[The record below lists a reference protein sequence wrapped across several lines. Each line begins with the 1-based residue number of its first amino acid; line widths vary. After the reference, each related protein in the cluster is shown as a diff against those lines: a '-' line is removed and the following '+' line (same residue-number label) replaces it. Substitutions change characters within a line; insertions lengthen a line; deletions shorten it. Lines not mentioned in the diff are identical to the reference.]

1 MILSCQN
8 ISKSFGE
15 KDVLKKVT
23 FHIND
28 HEKVALIGNNGAG
41 KTTLFHIITKELDAD
56 AGEVALKK
64 DASIGYLS
72 QHHDYTSTNTVYDE
86 LLVVK
91 KDVIQMEEQLRQM
104 EEDMKHLT
112 EENLDAHMKAY
123 HNKMHSFDLAG
134 GYTYKSDIQ
143 GILRGLQ
150 FKEEDFNKPVSTL
163 SGGERTRLLL
173 GRILLEK
180 PDLILLDEPTNYLDI
195 ESVRWLENYLL
206 NVKSAVLVVSHDR
219 YFINKIVS
227 KVVEIECGNSLCY
240 EGNYEDFIAKKEVW
254 LQSRLAAY
262 ENQQREI
269 KHQEEVI
276 SKLRSFNREK
286 SVKRA
291 DSRQKLLDRI
301 ERIDKPV
308 EERADMQ
315 FTLSPAVI
323 SGNDVLSVRE
333 LAKSYGERNLFNN
346 VSFEIKRGEHI
357 ALIGQ
362 NGTGKT
368 NILKIINGLIE
379 ADNGTVTLGTNVT
392 IGYFDQQSRVL
403 DESKTVFDEISDTY
417 PKLTGTE
424 IRNVLAAFLFT
435 GDEVFHPIRSLSGG
449 ERGRVVLAK
458 LMLSGANFLILDEP
472 TNHLDMVS
480 KEVLEEALNA
490 YTGTVLYVSHDR
502 YFINRTASRILHLDG
517 CKVTSYQGDYDYF
530 LEKSQQDTER
540 PADYMNKNSAKV
552 DGNAIFGATAI
563 KSDGSA
569 SGTPASD
576 KVASAFASSGSNDSS
591 QTEAKLDWAKQKELQ
606 AAKRKRENQ
615 LAKTEKEIEEL
626 ELKIAALQ
634 EEMSKPEIASNSVKL
649 QELCKECDT
658 AQGRLDEL
666 YEVWENLSEE

>member
-8 ISKSFGE
+8 ISKSFGD

-56 AGEVALKK
+56 DGEVAIKK

-91 KDVIQMEEQLRQM
+91 ADVIRMEETLRRM
-104 EEDMKHLT
+104 EEEMKHLT
-112 EENLDAHMKAY
+112 EETLDAHMKAY
-123 HNKMHSFDLAG
+123 HDKMHAFDLAG

-227 KVVEIECGNSLCY
+227 KVVEIEAGNSLCY
-240 EGNYEDFIAKKEVW
+240 EGNYEDFIVKKEVW

-276 SKLRSFNREK
+276 TKLRSFNREK

-315 FTLSPAVI
+315 FTLSPTI
-323 SGNDVLSVRE
+323 TSGNDVLAVE
-333 LAKSYGERNLFNN
+333 NLAKSYGDRTLFSN

-368 NILKIINGLIE
+368 NILKIINGLID
-379 ADNGTVTLGTNVT
+379 ADNGDVKLGTNVT

-403 DESKTVFDEISDTY
+403 DENKTVFDEISDTY
-417 PKLTGTE
+417 PKLTQTE

-435 GDEVFHPIRSLSGG
+435 GDEVFQPIRSLSGG

-502 YFINRTASRILHLDG
+502 YFINRTASRILHLDD

-530 LEKSQQDTER
+530 LEKSSQDAER
-540 PADYMNKNSAKV
+540 SADYMTKGSSST
-552 DGNAIFGATAI
+552 GNNGTANVSVTTLNI
-563 KSDGSA
+563 SA
-569 SGTPASD
+569 SATSN
-576 KVASAFASSGSNDSS
+576 SNDGT

-626 ELKIAALQ
+626 ESKIAQLQ

-658 AQGRLDEL
+658 AQSKLDEL
-666 YEVWENLSEE
+666 YELWEKLSE

>member
-8 ISKSFGE
+8 ISKSFGD

-41 KTTLFHIITKELDAD
+41 KTTLFHIITKEIDAD
-56 AGEVALKK
+56 EGEVALKK

-91 KDVIQMEEQLRQM
+91 ADVIRMEETLRRM
-104 EEDMKHLT
+104 EEEMKHLT
-112 EENLDAHMKAY
+112 EETLDAHMKAY
-123 HNKMHSFDLAG
+123 HDKMHAFDLAG

-150 FKEEDFNKPVSTL
+150 FKEEDFGKPVSTL

-227 KVVEIECGNSLCY
+227 KVVEIEAGNSLCY

-276 SKLRSFNREK
+276 TKLRSFNREK

-315 FTLSPAVI
+315 FTLSPTI
-323 SGNDVLSVRE
+323 TSGNDVLAVE
-333 LAKSYGERNLFNN
+333 NLAKSYGDRTLFSN

-368 NILKIINGLIE
+368 NILKIINGLID
-379 ADNGTVTLGTNVT
+379 ADNGDVKLGTNVT

-403 DESKTVFDEISDTY
+403 DENKTVFDEISDTY
-417 PKLTGTE
+417 PKLTQTE

-435 GDEVFHPIRSLSGG
+435 GDEVFQPIRSLSGG

-530 LEKSQQDTER
+530 LEKSSQDTESS
-540 PADYMNKNSAKV
+540 ADYMTKGSSATGNNGTANVSVTTLNS
-552 DGNAIFGATAI
+552 
-563 KSDGSA
+563 
-569 SGTPASD
+569 
-576 KVASAFASSGSNDSS
+576 SSSIVSNSNDGT

-626 ELKIAALQ
+626 ESKIADLQ

-649 QELCKECDT
+649 QELCKECDV
-658 AQGRLDEL
+658 AQNKLDEL
-666 YEVWENLSEE
+666 YELWEELSE

>member
-8 ISKSFGE
+8 ISKSFGD

-28 HEKVALIGNNGAG
+28 HEKAALIGNNGAG

-56 AGEVALKK
+56 EGEIALKK

-91 KDVIQMEEQLRQM
+91 ADVIRMEEQLRQM
-104 EEDMKHLT
+104 EDDMKNLT
-112 EENLDAHMKAY
+112 EANLDAHMKTY
-123 HNKMHSFDLAG
+123 HDKMHAFDLAG

-173 GRILLEK
+173 GRILLDK

-227 KVVEIECGNSLCY
+227 KVVEIESGNSLCY

-254 LQSRLAAY
+254 LQSRMAAY

-301 ERIDKPV
+301 ERIEKPT
-308 EERADMQ
+308 EEKADMN

-323 SGNDVLSVRE
+323 SGNDVLFVE
-333 LAKSYGERNLFNN
+333 GLAKSYGDRTLFSN
-346 VSFEIKRGEHI
+346 VFFEIKRGEHI

-368 NILKIINGLIE
+368 NILKIINGLID
-379 ADNGTVTLGTNVT
+379 ADNGTVSLGTNVT

-403 DESKTVFDEISDTY
+403 DECKTVFDEISDTY
-417 PKLTGTE
+417 PKLTQTE

-435 GDEVFHPIRSLSGG
+435 GDEVFQPIRSLSGG

-530 LEKSQQDTER
+530 LEKSSQDMER
-540 PADYMNKNSAKV
+540 SADYMSKSVSA
-552 DGNAIFGATAI
+552 T
-563 KSDGSA
+563 
-569 SGTPASD
+569 
-576 KVASAFASSGSNDSS
+576 GSNDSVICSGLNSVDSTSSNSSDGS

-626 ELKIAALQ
+626 ETKITDLQ
-634 EEMSKPEIASNSVKL
+634 AEMSKPEIASNSVKL
-649 QELCKECDT
+649 QELCKECDA
-658 AQGRLDEL
+658 AQSRLDEL
-666 YEVWENLSEE
+666 YELWEELSE

>member
-8 ISKSFGE
+8 ISKSFGD

-56 AGEVALKK
+56 DGEVAIKK

-91 KDVIQMEEQLRQM
+91 ADVIRMEETLRRM
-104 EEDMKHLT
+104 EEEMKHLT
-112 EENLDAHMKAY
+112 EETLDAHMKAY
-123 HNKMHSFDLAG
+123 HDKMHAFDLAG

-227 KVVEIECGNSLCY
+227 KVVEIEAGNSLCY

-276 SKLRSFNREK
+276 TKLRSFNREK

-315 FTLSPAVI
+315 FTLSPTI
-323 SGNDVLSVRE
+323 TSGNDVLAVE
-333 LAKSYGERNLFNN
+333 NLAKSYGDRTLFSN

-368 NILKIINGLIE
+368 NILKIINGLID
-379 ADNGTVTLGTNVT
+379 ADNGDVKLGTNVT

-403 DESKTVFDEISDTY
+403 DENKTVFDEISDTY
-417 PKLTGTE
+417 PKLTQTE

-435 GDEVFHPIRSLSGG
+435 GDEVFQPIRSLSGG

-530 LEKSQQDTER
+530 LEKSSQDTER
-540 PADYMNKNSAKV
+540 SADYMTKGSS
-552 DGNAIFGATAI
+552 ATANNGTANV
-563 KSDGSA
+563 SVTTLNSSA
-569 SGTPASD
+569 SATSN
-576 KVASAFASSGSNDSS
+576 SNDNI

-626 ELKIAALQ
+626 ESKIAQLQ

-649 QELCKECDT
+649 QELCKECD
-658 AQGRLDEL
+658 ASQNKLDEL
-666 YEVWENLSEE
+666 YELWEELSEE

>member
-8 ISKSFGE
+8 ITKSFGD
-15 KDVLKKVT
+15 KDVLKKIT

-28 HEKVALIGNNGAG
+28 HEKAALIGNSGAG

-56 AGEVALKK
+56 AGEISIKK

-91 KDVIQMEEQLRQM
+91 ADVIRMEEQLRQM
-104 EEDMKHLT
+104 EDEMKHLT

-123 HNKMHSFDLAG
+123 HDKMHAFDLAG
-134 GYTYKSDIQ
+134 GYTYKSDIH

-150 FKEEDFNKPVSTL
+150 FKEEDFVKPVSTL

-227 KVVEIECGNSLCY
+227 KVIEIELGNSLCY

-254 LQSRLAAY
+254 LQSRIAAY

-276 SKLRSFNREK
+276 TKLRSFNREK

-315 FTLSPAVI
+315 FTLSPAI
-323 SGNDVLSVRE
+323 TSGNDVLSVQG
-333 LAKSYGERNLFNN
+333 LAKSYGDRTLFSN

-379 ADNGTVTLGTNVT
+379 ADAGTVSLGTNVT

-403 DESKTVFDEISDTY
+403 DENKTIFDEISDTY
-417 PKLTGTE
+417 PKLTQTE

-435 GDEVFHPIRSLSGG
+435 GDEVFQPIRSLSGG

-517 CKVTSYQGDYDYF
+517 CKITSYQGDYDYF
-530 LEKSQQDTER
+530 LEKSSQDVER
-540 PADYMNKNSAKV
+540 SADYMSKGTSATGNNGATSDSTSNSAS
-552 DGNAIFGATAI
+552 AP
-563 KSDGSA
+563 SDSC
-569 SGTPASD
+569 SGT
-576 KVASAFASSGSNDSS
+576 
-591 QTEAKLDWAKQKELQ
+591 QTDAKLDWAKQKELQ
-606 AAKRKRENQ
+606 AAKRKKENQ

-626 ELKIAALQ
+626 ETQISKLQ
-634 EEMSKPEIASNSVKL
+634 EEMSKSEIASNSVKL

-658 AQGRLDEL
+658 AQSRLDEL
-666 YEVWENLSEE
+666 YELWEELSE

>member
-8 ISKSFGE
+8 ICKSFGD

-28 HEKVALIGNNGAG
+28 HEKAALIGNNGAG

-56 AGEVALKK
+56 EGEIALKK

-91 KDVIQMEEQLRQM
+91 ADVIRMEEQLRQM
-104 EEDMKHLT
+104 EDDMKNLT
-112 EENLDAHMKAY
+112 EANLDAHMKAY
-123 HNKMHSFDLAG
+123 HDKMHAFDLAG

-227 KVVEIECGNSLCY
+227 KVIEIDQGNSLCY

-301 ERIDKPV
+301 ERIEKPT
-308 EERADMQ
+308 EEKADMN

-323 SGNDVLSVRE
+323 SGNDVLSVQD
-333 LAKSYGERNLFNN
+333 LAKSYGERTLFRN

-368 NILKIINGLIE
+368 NILKIINGLID
-379 ADNGTVTLGTNVT
+379 ADNGNVKLGTNVT

-403 DESKTVFDEISDTY
+403 DECKTVFDEISDTY
-417 PKLTGTE
+417 PKLTQTE

-435 GDEVFHPIRSLSGG
+435 GDEVFQPIRSLSGG

-530 LEKSQQDTER
+530 LEKSSQDMER
-540 PADYMNKNSAKV
+540 SADYMSKSVSA
-552 DGNAIFGATAI
+552 T
-563 KSDGSA
+563 
-569 SGTPASD
+569 
-576 KVASAFASSGSNDSS
+576 GSNDSVICSGLNSVDSTSSNSSDGS

-626 ELKIAALQ
+626 ETKITDLQ
-634 EEMSKPEIASNSVKL
+634 AEMSKPEIASNSVKL
-649 QELCKECDT
+649 QELCKECDA
-658 AQGRLDEL
+658 AQSRLDEL
-666 YEVWENLSEE
+666 YELWEELSE

>member
-8 ISKSFGE
+8 ISKSFGD

-56 AGEVALKK
+56 DGEVAIKK

-91 KDVIQMEEQLRQM
+91 ADVIRMEETLRRM
-104 EEDMKHLT
+104 EEEMKHLT
-112 EENLDAHMKAY
+112 EETLDAHMKAY
-123 HNKMHSFDLAG
+123 HDKMHAFDLAG

-227 KVVEIECGNSLCY
+227 KVVEIEAGNSLCY

-276 SKLRSFNREK
+276 TKLRSFNREK

-315 FTLSPAVI
+315 FTLSPTI
-323 SGNDVLSVRE
+323 TSGNDVLAVE
-333 LAKSYGERNLFNN
+333 NLAKSYGDRTLFSS

-368 NILKIINGLIE
+368 NILKIINGLID
-379 ADNGTVTLGTNVT
+379 ADNGDVKLGTNVT

-403 DESKTVFDEISDTY
+403 DENKTVFDEISDTY
-417 PKLTGTE
+417 PKLTQTE

-435 GDEVFHPIRSLSGG
+435 GDEVFQPIRSLSGG

-480 KEVLEEALNA
+480 KEVLEDALNA

-517 CKVTSYQGDYDYF
+517 CKITSYQGDYDYF
-530 LEKSQQDTER
+530 LEKSSQDTER
-540 PADYMNKNSAKV
+540 SADYMTKGSSSTGNNGTANVSVTTLNS
-552 DGNAIFGATAI
+552 
-563 KSDGSA
+563 SA
-569 SGTPASD
+569 SATSN
-576 KVASAFASSGSNDSS
+576 SNDNI

-626 ELKIAALQ
+626 ESKIAQLQ

-658 AQGRLDEL
+658 AQSKLDEL
-666 YEVWENLSEE
+666 YELWEKLSE

>member
-8 ISKSFGE
+8 ISKSFGD

-91 KDVIQMEEQLRQM
+91 EDVIRMEEQLRQM

-227 KVVEIECGNSLCY
+227 KVVEIESGNSLCY

-308 EERADMQ
+308 EERADMN
-315 FTLSPAVI
+315 FTLSPTII
-323 SGNDVLSVRE
+323 SGNDVLSVQD
-333 LAKSYGERNLFNN
+333 LAKSYGERTLFHN

-379 ADNGTVTLGTNVT
+379 SDAGTVTLGTNVT

-403 DESKTVFDEISDTY
+403 DEDKTVFDEISDTY
-417 PKLTGTE
+417 PKLTQTE

-435 GDEVFHPIRSLSGG
+435 GDEVFQPIRSLSGG

-517 CKVTSYQGDYDYF
+517 CNVTSYQGDYDYF
-530 LEKSQQDTER
+530 LEKSQQNTER
-540 PADYMNKNSAKV
+540 PADYMSKGSTAAGVNTASGNSASA
-552 DGNAIFGATAI
+552 NFAFRSTTTT
-563 KSDGSA
+563 SA
-569 SGTPASD
+569 SSN
-576 KVASAFASSGSNDSS
+576 SSEGS

-626 ELKIAALQ
+626 EAKIAELQ

-649 QELCKECDT
+649 QELCKECDG
-658 AQGRLDEL
+658 AQSKLDEL
-666 YEVWENLSEE
+666 YELWEELSEE

>member
-8 ISKSFGE
+8 ISKSFGD

-23 FHIND
+23 FHINN
-28 HEKVALIGNNGAG
+28 HEKAALIGNNGAG
-41 KTTLFHIITKELDAD
+41 KTTLFHIITKELESD
-56 AGEVALKK
+56 AGEISIKK

-91 KDVIQMEEQLRQM
+91 QDVIRMEAQLRTMEE
-104 EEDMKHLT
+104 EMKHLT
-112 EENLDAHMKAY
+112 EDNLDAHMKSY
-123 HNKMHSFDLAG
+123 HDKMHAFDLAG

-227 KVVEIECGNSLCY
+227 KVIEIEQGNSLCY

-276 SKLRSFNREK
+276 TKLRSFNREK

-315 FTLSPAVI
+315 FTLSPTI
-323 SGNDVLSVRE
+323 TSGNDVLAVE
-333 LAKSYGERNLFNN
+333 NLAKSYGDRTLFSN

-368 NILKIINGLIE
+368 NILKIINGLID
-379 ADNGTVTLGTNVT
+379 ADNGDVKLGTNVT

-403 DESKTVFDEISDTY
+403 DENKTVFDEISDTY
-417 PKLTGTE
+417 PKLTQTE

-435 GDEVFHPIRSLSGG
+435 GDEVFQPIRSLSGG

-472 TNHLDMVS
+472 TNHLDMIS
-480 KEVLEEALNA
+480 KEVLEEALNS

-517 CKVTSYQGDYDYF
+517 CQVTSYQGDYDYF
-530 LEKSQQDTER
+530 LEKSTQDVNR
-540 PADYMNKNSAKV
+540 QADYMSKGNSAT
-552 DGNAIFGATAI
+552 GNNSFI
-563 KSDGSA
+563 GSA
-569 SGTPASD
+569 ANSGNS
-576 KVASAFASSGSNDSS
+576 ASASSSLNAGI

-606 AAKRKRENQ
+606 AAKRKKENQ

-626 ELKIAALQ
+626 EVKINELQ
-634 EEMSKPEIASNSVKL
+634 DEMSKPEIASNSVKL

-658 AQGRLDEL
+658 AQSRLDKL
-666 YEVWENLSEE
+666 YELWEELSE

>member
-8 ISKSFGE
+8 IAKSFAD
-15 KDVLKKVT
+15 KDVLKKIT

-28 HEKVALIGNNGAG
+28 NEKAALIGNNGAG
-41 KTTLFHIITKELDAD
+41 KTTLFHIITKELEAD
-56 AGEVALKK
+56 AGEISIKK

-86 LLVVK
+86 LLVIK
-91 KDVIQMEEQLRQM
+91 QDLIDAEATLRRMEE
-104 EEDMKHLT
+104 EMKDLT
-112 EENLDAHMKAY
+112 EENLESHMKVY
-123 HNKMHSFDLAG
+123 HNKMHAFDLAG
-134 GYTYKSDIQ
+134 GYTYKSDIL

-150 FKEEDFNKPVSTL
+150 FSEEDFQKPVSTL

-219 YFINKIVS
+219 YFINKVVS
-227 KVVEIECGNSLCY
+227 KVIEIDQGNSLCY

-301 ERIDKPV
+301 ERIDKPT
-308 EERADMQ
+308 EERSDMQ
-315 FTLSPAVI
+315 FTLSPAII
-323 SGNDVLSVRE
+323 SGNDVLSVKDI
-333 LAKSYGERNLFNN
+333 AKSYGERTLFRN
-346 VSFEIKRGEHI
+346 VSFEVKRGEHI

-368 NILKIINGLIE
+368 NILKIINHILE
-379 ADNGTVTLGTNVT
+379 PDAGTITLGTNVT

-435 GDEVFHPIRSLSGG
+435 GDEVFQPIRSLSGG

-472 TNHLDMVS
+472 TNHLDMIS
-480 KEVLEEALNA
+480 KEILEEALNS

-502 YFINRTASRILHLDG
+502 YFINRTASRILHLNDLN
-517 CKVTSYQGDYDYF
+517 VTSYIGDYDYF
-530 LEKSQQDTER
+530 VEKSQINTE
-540 PADYMNKNSAKV
+540 AGANFTEKVSKTISAVPSEK
-552 DGNAIFGATAI
+552 
-563 KSDGSA
+563 
-569 SGTPASD
+569 
-576 KVASAFASSGSNDSS
+576 
-591 QTEAKLDWAKQKELQ
+591 QTEAKLDWAQQKELQ

-626 ELKIAALQ
+626 EQKISELQ
-634 EEMSKPEIASNSVKL
+634 DEMSKPEIASNSVKL
-649 QELCKECDT
+649 QELCKECNT
-658 AQGRLDEL
+658 AQNRLDEM
-666 YEVWENLSEE
+666 YELWEELSMD

>member
-8 ISKSFGE
+8 ISKSFGD

-28 HEKVALIGNNGAG
+28 HEKAALIGNNGAG

-56 AGEVALKK
+56 AGEISIKK

-91 KDVIQMEEQLRQM
+91 ADVIRMEEQLRAM
-104 EEDMKHLT
+104 EEEMKHLT
-112 EENLDAHMKAY
+112 EDNLDAHMKAY
-123 HNKMHSFDLAG
+123 HDKMHAFDLAG

-227 KVVEIECGNSLCY
+227 KVIEIEQGNSLCY

-254 LQSRLAAY
+254 LQSRIAAY

-276 SKLRSFNREK
+276 TKLRSFNREK

-301 ERIDKPV
+301 ERIDKPI
-308 EERADMQ
+308 EEKADMQ
-315 FTLSPAVI
+315 FTLSPTVI
-323 SGNDVLSVRE
+323 SGNDVLSVQE
-333 LAKSYGERNLFNN
+333 LAKSYGERTLFSN

-379 ADNGTVTLGTNVT
+379 ADVGSVSLGTNVT

-417 PKLTGTE
+417 PKLTQTE

-435 GDEVFHPIRSLSGG
+435 GDEVFQSIRSLSGG

-472 TNHLDMVS
+472 TNHLDMIS
-480 KEVLEEALNA
+480 KEVLEEALNS

-530 LEKSQQDTER
+530 LEKSTQDVNR
-540 PADYMNKNSAKV
+540 QADYMSK
-552 DGNAIFGATAI
+552 GA
-563 KSDGSA
+563 SA
-569 SGTPASD
+569 SGNGSSLTGSVSNSD
-576 KVASAFASSGSNDSS
+576 NSASASSSS
-591 QTEAKLDWAKQKELQ
+591 SAGIQTEAKLDWAKQKELQ
-606 AAKRKRENQ
+606 AAKRKRKNQ

-626 ELKIAALQ
+626 ETKIAELQ

-649 QELCKECDT
+649 QDLCKECD
-658 AQGRLDEL
+658 ADQSRLDEL
-666 YEVWENLSEE
+666 YELWEELSEE

>member
-8 ISKSFGE
+8 ISKSFGD

-28 HEKVALIGNNGAG
+28 HEKAALIGNNGAG

-56 AGEVALKK
+56 EGEVALKK

-91 KDVIQMEEQLRQM
+91 ADVIRMEEQLRQM
-104 EEDMKHLT
+104 EDDMKNLT
-112 EENLDAHMKAY
+112 EANLDAHMKAY
-123 HNKMHSFDLAG
+123 HDKMHAFDLAG

-150 FKEEDFNKPVSTL
+150 FKEDDFNKPVSTL

-173 GRILLEK
+173 GRILLDK

-227 KVVEIECGNSLCY
+227 KVVEIESGNSLCY

-301 ERIDKPV
+301 ERIEKPT
-308 EERADMQ
+308 EEKADMN

-323 SGNDVLSVRE
+323 SGNDVLSVQS
-333 LAKSYGERNLFNN
+333 LAKSYGERTLFRN

-379 ADNGTVTLGTNVT
+379 ADAGNVSLGTNVT

-403 DESKTVFDEISDTY
+403 DECKTVFDEISDTY
-417 PKLTGTE
+417 PKLTQTE

-435 GDEVFHPIRSLSGG
+435 GDEVFQPVRSLSGG

-530 LEKSQQDTER
+530 LEKSSQDMER
-540 PADYMNKNSAKV
+540 SADYMSKSASATGNNDSVICSALNSV
-552 DGNAIFGATAI
+552 DSTSSNS
-563 KSDGSA
+563 SDG
-569 SGTPASD
+569 
-576 KVASAFASSGSNDSS
+576 S

-626 ELKIAALQ
+626 ETKIADLQ
-634 EEMSKPEIASNSVKL
+634 AEMSKPEIASNSVKL
-649 QELCKECDT
+649 QELCKECDA
-658 AQGRLDEL
+658 AQSRLDEL
-666 YEVWENLSEE
+666 YELWEELSE

>member
-56 AGEVALKK
+56 AGEISIKK
-64 DASIGYLS
+64 DATIGYLS

-91 KDVIQMEEQLRQM
+91 ADVIRMEEQLRQM

-112 EENLDAHMKAY
+112 EENLDAHMKTY
-123 HNKMHSFDLAG
+123 HDKMHAFDLAG

-227 KVVEIECGNSLCY
+227 KVVEIESGNSLCY

-301 ERIDKPV
+301 ERIDKPT
-308 EERADMQ
+308 EEKADMQ
-315 FTLSPAVI
+315 FTLSPAI
-323 SGNDVLSVRE
+323 TSGNDVLSVE
-333 LAKSYGERNLFNN
+333 GLAKSYGDRTLFHN

-368 NILKIINGLIE
+368 NILKIINGLIN
-379 ADNGTVTLGTNVT
+379 ADNGDVKLSTNVT

-403 DESKTVFDEISDTY
+403 DENKTVFDEISDTY
-417 PKLTGTE
+417 PKLTQTE

-435 GDEVFHPIRSLSGG
+435 GDEVFQPIRSLSGG

-480 KEVLEEALNA
+480 KEVLEEALNS

-530 LEKSQQDTER
+530 LEKSSQDTER
-540 PADYMNKNSAKV
+540 SADYMSRSISGAGNNS
-552 DGNAIFGATAI
+552 
-563 KSDGSA
+563 SA
-569 SGTPASD
+569 SGS
-576 KVASAFASSGSNDSS
+576 VLSSADSVSALSNANEGS

-626 ELKIAALQ
+626 ETKIAAIQ

-649 QELCKECDT
+649 QELCKECDA
-658 AQGRLDEL
+658 AQSRLDEL
-666 YEVWENLSEE
+666 YVLWEELSEE

>member
-8 ISKSFGE
+8 ISKSFGD

-41 KTTLFHIITKELDAD
+41 KTTLFHIITKELEAD

-64 DASIGYLS
+64 DATIGYLS

-91 KDVIQMEEQLRQM
+91 EDVIRMEEQLRQM

-123 HNKMHSFDLAG
+123 HDKMHTFDLAG

-227 KVVEIECGNSLCY
+227 KVVEIENGNSLCY

-308 EERADMQ
+308 EEKADMN
-315 FTLSPAVI
+315 FTLSPTII
-323 SGNDVLSVRE
+323 SGNDVLSVE
-333 LAKSYGERNLFNN
+333 DLAKSYGDRTLFRN

-379 ADNGTVTLGTNVT
+379 ADAGTVNLGTNVT

-417 PKLTGTE
+417 PKLTQTE

-435 GDEVFHPIRSLSGG
+435 GDEVFQPIRSLSGG

-530 LEKSQQDTER
+530 LEKSSQDMER
-540 PADYMNKNSAKV
+540 SADYMSKGSTTASVNTVSGNSASA
-552 DGNAIFGATAI
+552 NSAFGA
-563 KSDGSA
+563 SA
-569 SGTPASD
+569 S
-576 KVASAFASSGSNDSS
+576 VSSGSNDSL

-626 ELKIAALQ
+626 ETKIADLQ

-649 QELCKECDT
+649 QELCKECDAT
-658 AQGRLDEL
+658 QRKLDEL
-666 YEVWENLSEE
+666 YVLWEELSEE

>member
-8 ISKSFGE
+8 ITKSFGD

-28 HEKVALIGNNGAG
+28 HEKVALIGNNGVG

-56 AGEVALKK
+56 AGEISIKK

-91 KDVIQMEEQLRQM
+91 ADVIRMEEQLRQM
-104 EEDMKHLT
+104 EDEMKHLT

-123 HNKMHSFDLAG
+123 HDKMHAFDLAG

-150 FKEEDFNKPVSTL
+150 FKEEDFVKPVSTL

-227 KVVEIECGNSLCY
+227 KVIEIEQGNSLCY

-254 LQSRLAAY
+254 LQSRIAAY

-276 SKLRSFNREK
+276 TKLRSFNREK

-315 FTLSPAVI
+315 FTLSPAII
-323 SGNDVLSVRE
+323 SGNDVLSVQG
-333 LAKSYGERNLFNN
+333 LAKSYGDRTLFSN

-379 ADNGTVTLGTNVT
+379 ADAGTVSLGTNVT

-417 PKLTGTE
+417 PKLTQTE

-435 GDEVFHPIRSLSGG
+435 GDEVFQPIRSLSGG

-472 TNHLDMVS
+472 TNHLDMIS
-480 KEVLEEALNA
+480 KEVLEEALNS

-517 CKVTSYQGDYDYF
+517 CKITSYQGDYDYF
-530 LEKSQQDTER
+530 LEKSTQDINR
-540 PADYMNKNSAKV
+540 QADYMNKGALATGNKGTASDFASNSS
-552 DGNAIFGATAI
+552 T
-563 KSDGSA
+563 SA
-569 SGTPASD
+569 SVTSDSCSGT
-576 KVASAFASSGSNDSS
+576 

-606 AAKRKRENQ
+606 AAKRKKENQ

-626 ELKIAALQ
+626 ESKIAELQ

-649 QELCKECDT
+649 QELCKECDV
-658 AQGRLDEL
+658 AQNKLDEL
-666 YEVWENLSEE
+666 YVLWEELSE

>member
-8 ISKSFGE
+8 ISKSFGD

-56 AGEVALKK
+56 DGEVAIKK

-91 KDVIQMEEQLRQM
+91 ADVIRMEETLRRM
-104 EEDMKHLT
+104 EEEMKHLT
-112 EENLDAHMKAY
+112 EETLDAHMKAY
-123 HNKMHSFDLAG
+123 HDKMHAFDLAG

-227 KVVEIECGNSLCY
+227 KVVEIEAGNSLCY

-276 SKLRSFNREK
+276 TKLRSFNREK

-315 FTLSPAVI
+315 FTLSPTII
-323 SGNDVLSVRE
+323 SGNDVLAVE
-333 LAKSYGERNLFNN
+333 NLAKSYGDRTLFSN

-368 NILKIINGLIE
+368 NILKIINGLID
-379 ADNGTVTLGTNVT
+379 ADNGDVKLGTNVT

-403 DESKTVFDEISDTY
+403 DENKAVFDEISDTY
-417 PKLTGTE
+417 PKLTQTE

-435 GDEVFHPIRSLSGG
+435 GDEVFQPIRSLSGG

-530 LEKSQQDTER
+530 LEKSSQDTER
-540 PADYMNKNSAKV
+540 SADYMTKGSSSTGNNGTANVSLTTLNS
-552 DGNAIFGATAI
+552 
-563 KSDGSA
+563 SA
-569 SGTPASD
+569 SATSN
-576 KVASAFASSGSNDSS
+576 SNDNI

-626 ELKIAALQ
+626 ENKIADLQ

-649 QELCKECDT
+649 QELCKECDA
-658 AQGRLDEL
+658 AQNKLDEL
-666 YEVWENLSEE
+666 YELWEELSEE

>member
-8 ISKSFGE
+8 ISKSFGD

-28 HEKVALIGNNGAG
+28 HEKAALIGNNGAG
-41 KTTLFHIITKELDAD
+41 KTTLFHIITKELEAD
-56 AGEVALKK
+56 AGEVSIKK
-64 DASIGYLS
+64 DATIGYLS

-91 KDVIQMEEQLRQM
+91 AEVIRMEEQLRAM
-104 EEDMKHLT
+104 EEEMKNLT
-112 EENLDAHMKAY
+112 EETLDAHMKAY
-123 HNKMHSFDLAG
+123 HDKMHTFDLAG

-227 KVVEIECGNSLCY
+227 KVIEIESGNSLCY
-240 EGNYEDFIAKKEVW
+240 EGNYEDFIVKKEVW

-323 SGNDVLSVRE
+323 SGNDVLSVE
-333 LAKSYGERNLFNN
+333 NLAKSYGDRNLFSN

-368 NILKIINGLIE
+368 NILKIINGLIN
-379 ADNGTVTLGTNVT
+379 ADNGNVKLGTNVT

-403 DESKTVFDEISDTY
+403 DENKTVFDEISDTY
-417 PKLTGTE
+417 PKLTQTE

-435 GDEVFHPIRSLSGG
+435 GDEVFQPIRSLSGG

-490 YTGTVLYVSHDR
+490 YIGTVLYVSHDR
-502 YFINRTASRILHLDG
+502 YFINRTASRILHLDN

-530 LEKSQQDTER
+530 LEKSSQDMER
-540 PADYMNKNSAKV
+540 SADYMAKGGSVTGNNSAT
-552 DGNAIFGATAI
+552 NISSTTLNNSPSI
-563 KSDGSA
+563 GSN
-569 SGTPASD
+569 
-576 KVASAFASSGSNDSS
+576 SNDST
-591 QTEAKLDWAKQKELQ
+591 QTDAKLDWAKQKELQ

-626 ELKIAALQ
+626 ETKIADLQ

-649 QELCKECDT
+649 QELCKECDA
-658 AQGRLDEL
+658 AQSRLDEL
-666 YEVWENLSEE
+666 YELWEELSEE

>member
-8 ISKSFGE
+8 ISKSFGD

-23 FHIND
+23 FHINE

-56 AGEVALKK
+56 DGEIALKK

-91 KDVIQMEEQLRQM
+91 ADVIRMEEQLRQM

-123 HNKMHSFDLAG
+123 HDRMHAFDLAG

-227 KVVEIECGNSLCY
+227 KVVEIENGNSLCY
-240 EGNYEDFIAKKEVW
+240 EGNYEDFIVKKEVW

-308 EERADMQ
+308 EEKADMN
-315 FTLSPAVI
+315 FTLSPTII
-323 SGNDVLSVRE
+323 SGNDVLSVE
-333 LAKSYGERNLFNN
+333 DLAKSYGDRTLFRN

-379 ADNGTVTLGTNVT
+379 ADAGTVNLGTNVT

-417 PKLTGTE
+417 PKLTQTE

-435 GDEVFHPIRSLSGG
+435 GDEVFQPIRSLSGG

-530 LEKSQQDTER
+530 LEKSSQDMER
-540 PADYMNKNSAKV
+540 SADYMSKGSTTASVNTVSGNSASANSAF
-552 DGNAIFGATAI
+552 DA
-563 KSDGSA
+563 SA
-569 SGTPASD
+569 S
-576 KVASAFASSGSNDSS
+576 VSSGSNDSL

-626 ELKIAALQ
+626 ETKIANLQ

-649 QELCKECDT
+649 QELCKECDA
-658 AQGRLDEL
+658 AQSKLDEL
-666 YEVWENLSEE
+666 YVLWEELSEE

>member
-8 ISKSFGE
+8 ISKSFGD

-56 AGEVALKK
+56 DGEVAIKK

-91 KDVIQMEEQLRQM
+91 ADVIRMEETLRRM
-104 EEDMKHLT
+104 EEEMKHLT
-112 EENLDAHMKAY
+112 EETLDAHMKAY
-123 HNKMHSFDLAG
+123 HDKMHAFDLAG

-227 KVVEIECGNSLCY
+227 KVVEIEAGNSLCY

-276 SKLRSFNREK
+276 TKLRSFNREK

-315 FTLSPAVI
+315 FTLSPTI
-323 SGNDVLSVRE
+323 TSGNDVLAVE
-333 LAKSYGERNLFNN
+333 NLAKSYGDRTLFRN

-368 NILKIINGLIE
+368 NILKIINGLIV
-379 ADNGTVTLGTNVT
+379 ADNGDVKLGTNVT

-403 DESKTVFDEISDTY
+403 DENKTVFDEISDTY
-417 PKLTGTE
+417 PKLTQTE

-435 GDEVFHPIRSLSGG
+435 GDEVFQPIRSLSGG

-530 LEKSQQDTER
+530 LEKSSQDTER
-540 PADYMNKNSAKV
+540 SADYMTKGSSATGNNGTANVSFTTLNS
-552 DGNAIFGATAI
+552 
-563 KSDGSA
+563 SA
-569 SGTPASD
+569 SATSN
-576 KVASAFASSGSNDSS
+576 SNDNI

-626 ELKIAALQ
+626 ESKIADLQ

-649 QELCKECDT
+649 QELCKECDV
-658 AQGRLDEL
+658 AQNKLDEL
-666 YEVWENLSEE
+666 YELWEELSEE

>member
-8 ISKSFGE
+8 VAKSFGE

-28 HEKVALIGNNGAG
+28 HEKVALIGINGAG

-56 AGEVALKK
+56 FGEISIKK
-64 DASIGYLS
+64 DATIGYLS
-72 QHHDYTSTNTVYDE
+72 QHHDYTSTNTVYEE
-86 LLVVK
+86 LLVIK
-91 KDVIQMEEQLRQM
+91 QPLIDAEATLRRMEE
-104 EEDMKHLT
+104 EMKNLT
-112 EENLDAHMKAY
+112 EETLDAHMKAY
-123 HNKMHSFDLAG
+123 HDKMHAFDLAG

-150 FKEEDFNKPVSTL
+150 FQEEDFNKLVSTL

-219 YFINKIVS
+219 YFINKVVR
-227 KVVEIECGNSLCY
+227 KVVEIEQGNSLCY
-240 EGNYEDFIAKKEVW
+240 EGNYEDFIEKKQVW

-276 SKLRSFNREK
+276 TKLRSFNREK

-301 ERIDKPV
+301 ERIDKPM
-308 EERADMQ
+308 EERSDMQ
-315 FTLSPAVI
+315 FTLTPAIV
-323 SGNDVLSVRE
+323 SGNDVLSVKD
-333 LAKSYGERNLFNN
+333 LAKSYGQRTLFAN
-346 VSFEIKRGEHI
+346 VNFEIKRGEHI

-368 NILKIINGLIE
+368 NILKIINKLIE
-379 ADNGTVTLGTNVT
+379 ADCGSVSLGTNVT

-403 DESKTVFDEISDTY
+403 NEEKTIFDEISDTY
-417 PKLTGTE
+417 PKLTQTE

-435 GDEVFHPIRSLSGG
+435 GDEVFMPIRSLSGG

-472 TNHLDMVS
+472 TNHLDMIS
-480 KEVLEEALNA
+480 KEVLEEALNS

-502 YFINRTASRILHLDG
+502 YFINRTANRILYLNNG
-517 CKVTSYQGDYDYF
+517 CVTSYPGDYDYF
-530 LEKSQQDTER
+530 VEKSAEDITRQ
-540 PADYMNKNSAKV
+540 ADYMTKGFSGSQIKTSTPGMVGTDANSST
-552 DGNAIFGATAI
+552 NTF
-563 KSDGSA
+563 
-569 SGTPASD
+569 GTPAQSTLL
-576 KVASAFASSGSNDSS
+576 SS
-591 QTEAKLDWAKQKELQ
+591 QSDGKLDWAKQKELQ
-606 AAKRKRENQ
+606 AEKRKKENQ
-615 LAKTEKEIEEL
+615 LKKTEAEIETL
-626 ELKIAALQ
+626 ENKISELQ

-658 AQGRLDEL
+658 AQSRLDEL
-666 YEVWENLSEE
+666 YELWETLSE

>member
-56 AGEVALKK
+56 AGEISIKK
-64 DASIGYLS
+64 DATIGYLS

-91 KDVIQMEEQLRQM
+91 ADVIRMEEQLRQM

-112 EENLDAHMKAY
+112 EENLDAHMKTY
-123 HNKMHSFDLAG
+123 HDKMHAFDLAG

-227 KVVEIECGNSLCY
+227 KVVEIESGNSLCY

-301 ERIDKPV
+301 ERIDKPT
-308 EERADMQ
+308 EEKADMQ
-315 FTLSPAVI
+315 FTLSPAI
-323 SGNDVLSVRE
+323 TSGNDVLSVE
-333 LAKSYGERNLFNN
+333 GLAKSYGDRTLFHN

-368 NILKIINGLIE
+368 NILKIINGLIN
-379 ADNGTVTLGTNVT
+379 ADNGDVKLGTNVT

-403 DESKTVFDEISDTY
+403 DENKTVFDEISDTY
-417 PKLTGTE
+417 PKLTQTE

-435 GDEVFHPIRSLSGG
+435 GDEVFQPIRSLSGG

-480 KEVLEEALNA
+480 KEVLEEALNS

-530 LEKSQQDTER
+530 LEKSSQDTER
-540 PADYMNKNSAKV
+540 SADYMSRSISGAGNNS
-552 DGNAIFGATAI
+552 
-563 KSDGSA
+563 SA
-569 SGTPASD
+569 SGS
-576 KVASAFASSGSNDSS
+576 VLSSADSVSALSNANEGS
-591 QTEAKLDWAKQKELQ
+591 QTEAKLDWAKQRNYRPPKE
-606 AAKRKRENQ
+606 N
-615 LAKTEKEIEEL
+615 EKI
-626 ELKIAALQ
+626 
-634 EEMSKPEIASNSVKL
+634 N
-649 QELCKECDT
+649 
-658 AQGRLDEL
+658 
-666 YEVWENLSEE
+666 

>member
-8 ISKSFGE
+8 ISKSFGD

-56 AGEVALKK
+56 EGDVAIKK

-91 KDVIQMEEQLRQM
+91 ADVIRMEETLRQM

-112 EENLDAHMKAY
+112 EANLDAHMKAY
-123 HNKMHSFDLAG
+123 HDKMHAFDLAG

-180 PDLILLDEPTNYLDI
+180 PDIILLDEPTNYLDI

-227 KVVEIECGNSLCY
+227 KVVEIEAGNSLCY
-240 EGNYEDFIAKKEVW
+240 EGNYEDFIVKKEVW

-308 EERADMQ
+308 EEKADMN
-315 FTLSPAVI
+315 FTLSPTII
-323 SGNDVLSVRE
+323 SGNDVLSIE
-333 LAKSYGERNLFNN
+333 DLAKSYGDRTLFRN

-379 ADNGTVTLGTNVT
+379 ADAGTVNLGTNVT

-417 PKLTGTE
+417 PKLTQTE

-435 GDEVFHPIRSLSGG
+435 GDEVFQPIRSLSGG

-502 YFINRTASRILHLDG
+502 YFINRTSSRILHLDG

-530 LEKSQQDTER
+530 LEKSSQDTER
-540 PADYMNKNSAKV
+540 SADYMSKSAPAT
-552 DGNAIFGATAI
+552 GNTDSTQVSVSAFGATA
-563 KSDGSA
+563 STVNNGA
-569 SGTPASD
+569 
-576 KVASAFASSGSNDSS
+576 
-591 QTEAKLDWAKQKELQ
+591 QTDAKLDWAKQKELQ

-626 ELKIAALQ
+626 ETKIADLQ

-649 QELCKECDT
+649 QELCKECDA
-658 AQGRLDEL
+658 AQSKLDEL
-666 YEVWENLSEE
+666 YELWEELSEE

>member
-8 ISKSFGE
+8 ISKSFGD

-56 AGEVALKK
+56 GGEVAIKK

-91 KDVIQMEEQLRQM
+91 ADVIRMEDTLRRMEE
-104 EEDMKHLT
+104 EMKHLT
-112 EENLDAHMKAY
+112 EETLDAHMKAY
-123 HNKMHSFDLAG
+123 HDKMHAFDLAG

-150 FKEEDFNKPVSTL
+150 FKEEDFGKPVSTL

-227 KVVEIECGNSLCY
+227 KVVEIEAGNSLCY

-276 SKLRSFNREK
+276 TKLRSFNREK

-308 EERADMQ
+308 EERTDMQ
-315 FTLSPAVI
+315 FTLSPTI
-323 SGNDVLSVRE
+323 TSGNDVLAVE
-333 LAKSYGERNLFNN
+333 NLAKFYGDRTLFSN

-368 NILKIINGLIE
+368 NILKIINGLID
-379 ADNGTVTLGTNVT
+379 ADNGDVKLGTNVT

-403 DESKTVFDEISDTY
+403 DENKTVFDEISDTY
-417 PKLTGTE
+417 PKLTQTE

-435 GDEVFHPIRSLSGG
+435 GDEVFQPIRSLSGG

-530 LEKSQQDTER
+530 LEKSLQDVER
-540 PADYMNKNSAKV
+540 SADYMTKGSSSTGNNGTANVSFTTLNS
-552 DGNAIFGATAI
+552 
-563 KSDGSA
+563 SA
-569 SGTPASD
+569 SATSN
-576 KVASAFASSGSNDSS
+576 SNDNI

-615 LAKTEKEIEEL
+615 LSKTEKEIEEL
-626 ELKIAALQ
+626 ESKIAQLQ

-649 QELCKECDT
+649 QELCKECDA
-658 AQGRLDEL
+658 AQNKLDEL
-666 YEVWENLSEE
+666 YELWEELSEE

>member
-8 ISKSFGE
+8 ISKSFGD

-56 AGEVALKK
+56 AGEIALKK

-91 KDVIQMEEQLRQM
+91 KDVILMEEQLRQM

-227 KVVEIECGNSLCY
+227 KVVEIESGNSLCY

-315 FTLSPAVI
+315 FTLSPTII
-323 SGNDVLSVRE
+323 SGNDVLGVE
-333 LAKSYGERNLFNN
+333 NLAKSYGDRTLFSN

-368 NILKIINGLIE
+368 NILKIINGIIE
-379 ADNGTVTLGTNVT
+379 SDAGTVTLGTNVT

-403 DESKTVFDEISDTY
+403 DENKTVFDEISDTY
-417 PKLTGTE
+417 PKLTQTE

-435 GDEVFHPIRSLSGG
+435 GDEVFQPIRSLSGG

-530 LEKSQQDTER
+530 LEKSQQDMER
-540 PADYMNKNSAKV
+540 SADYMSKSGISAAGNFTSGNSTSAP
-552 DGNAIFGATAI
+552 DTA
-563 KSDGSA
+563 SSVSSS
-569 SGTPASD
+569 SGT
-576 KVASAFASSGSNDSS
+576 NDGT
-591 QTEAKLDWAKQKELQ
+591 QTDAKLDWAKQKELQ

-615 LAKTEKEIEEL
+615 LVKTEKEIEEL
-626 ELKIAALQ
+626 ENKIAALQ

-649 QELCKECDT
+649 QELCKECDA
-658 AQGRLDEL
+658 AQNKLDEL
-666 YEVWENLSEE
+666 YELWEELSEE

>member
-8 ISKSFGE
+8 ITKSFGD

-28 HEKVALIGNNGAG
+28 HEKAALIGNNGAG

-56 AGEVALKK
+56 AGEISIKK

-91 KDVIQMEEQLRQM
+91 ADVIRMEEQLRSM
-104 EEDMKHLT
+104 EDEMKHLT

-123 HNKMHSFDLAG
+123 HDKMHAFDLAG

-150 FKEEDFNKPVSTL
+150 FKEEDFVKPVSTL

-227 KVVEIECGNSLCY
+227 KVIEIEQGNSLCY

-254 LQSRLAAY
+254 LQSRIAAY

-276 SKLRSFNREK
+276 TKLRSFNREK

-315 FTLSPAVI
+315 FTLSPAI
-323 SGNDVLSVRE
+323 TSGNDVLSVQG
-333 LAKSYGERNLFNN
+333 LAKSYGDRTLFSN

-379 ADNGTVTLGTNVT
+379 ADKGSVTLGTNVT

-417 PKLTGTE
+417 PKLTQTE

-435 GDEVFHPIRSLSGG
+435 GDEVFQPIRSLSGG

-472 TNHLDMVS
+472 TNHLDMIS

-517 CKVTSYQGDYDYF
+517 CKITSYQGDYDYF
-530 LEKSQQDTER
+530 LEKSSQDVER
-540 PADYMNKNSAKV
+540 SADYMSKGTSATGNNGATSDSTSNSAS
-552 DGNAIFGATAI
+552 AP
-563 KSDGSA
+563 SDSC
-569 SGTPASD
+569 SGT
-576 KVASAFASSGSNDSS
+576 
-591 QTEAKLDWAKQKELQ
+591 QTDAKLDWAKQKELQ
-606 AAKRKRENQ
+606 AAKRKKENQ

-626 ELKIAALQ
+626 ESKIAELQ

-658 AQGRLDEL
+658 AQSRLDEL
-666 YEVWENLSEE
+666 YELWEELSE

>member
-8 ISKSFGE
+8 ISKSFGD
-15 KDVLKKVT
+15 KGVLKKVT
-23 FHIND
+23 FHINE

-56 AGEVALKK
+56 DGEIALKK

-91 KDVIQMEEQLRQM
+91 ADVIRMEEQLRQM

-112 EENLDAHMKAY
+112 EENLDTHMKAY

-227 KVVEIECGNSLCY
+227 KVVEIENGNSLCY
-240 EGNYEDFIAKKEVW
+240 EGNYEDFIVKKEVW

-291 DSRQKLLDRI
+291 DSRQRLLDRI
-301 ERIDKPV
+301 ERIEKPT
-308 EERADMQ
+308 EEKADMQ
-315 FTLSPAVI
+315 FTLSPAII
-323 SGNDVLSVRE
+323 SGNDVLSVQG
-333 LAKSYGERNLFNN
+333 LAKSYGDRTLFSN

-379 ADNGTVTLGTNVT
+379 ADKGSVTLGTNVT

-417 PKLTGTE
+417 PKLTQTE

-435 GDEVFHPIRSLSGG
+435 GDEVFQPIRSLSGG

-472 TNHLDMVS
+472 TNHLDMIS

-502 YFINRTASRILHLDG
+502 YFINRTANRILHLDG
-517 CKVTSYQGDYDYF
+517 CQVTSYQGDYDYF
-530 LEKSQQDTER
+530 LEKSTHDVNRQAE
-540 PADYMNKNSAKV
+540 YMSKV
-552 DGNAIFGATAI
+552 T
-563 KSDGSA
+563 SA
-569 SGTPASD
+569 SGNGPSASNS
-576 KVASAFASSGSNDSS
+576 VNSASASSASGAGI

-606 AAKRKRENQ
+606 AAKRKKENQ

-626 ELKIAALQ
+626 ETQISKLQ

-658 AQGRLDEL
+658 AQSRLDEL
-666 YEVWENLSEE
+666 YELWEELSE

>member
-8 ISKSFGE
+8 ISKSFGD

-112 EENLDAHMKAY
+112 EANLDAHMKAY
-123 HNKMHSFDLAG
+123 HNKMHSFDLVG

-150 FKEEDFNKPVSTL
+150 FKEEDFGKPVSTL

-227 KVVEIECGNSLCY
+227 KVVEIEAGNSLCY
-240 EGNYEDFIAKKEVW
+240 EGNYEDFIAKKDVW

-276 SKLRSFNREK
+276 TKLRSFNREK

-315 FTLSPAVI
+315 FTLSPAI
-323 SGNDVLSVRE
+323 TSGNDVLTVE
-333 LAKSYGERNLFNN
+333 NLAKSYGDRTLFSN

-368 NILKIINGLIE
+368 NILKIINGLID
-379 ADNGTVTLGTNVT
+379 ADNGDVKLGTNVT

-403 DESKTVFDEISDTY
+403 DENKTVFDEISDTY
-417 PKLTGTE
+417 PKLTQTE

-435 GDEVFHPIRSLSGG
+435 GDEVFQPIRSLSGG

-517 CKVTSYQGDYDYF
+517 CKLTSYQGDYDYF
-530 LEKSQQDTER
+530 LEKSSQDTER
-540 PADYMNKNSAKV
+540 SADYM
-552 DGNAIFGATAI
+552 T
-563 KSDGSA
+563 KSGSA
-569 SGTPASD
+569 TGNNGTTNVSATTLSS
-576 KVASAFASSGSNDSS
+576 ASAVSNSNDGP
-591 QTEAKLDWAKQKELQ
+591 QTDAKLDWAKQKELQ

-626 ELKIAALQ
+626 ENKIADLQ

-649 QELCKECDT
+649 QELCKECDA
-658 AQGRLDEL
+658 AQSKLDEL
-666 YEVWENLSEE
+666 YELWEELSEE

>member
-8 ISKSFGE
+8 ISKSFGD

-56 AGEVALKK
+56 DGEVAIKK

-91 KDVIQMEEQLRQM
+91 ADVIRMEETLRRM
-104 EEDMKHLT
+104 EEEMKHLT
-112 EENLDAHMKAY
+112 EETLDAHMKAY
-123 HNKMHSFDLAG
+123 HDKMHAFDLAG

-227 KVVEIECGNSLCY
+227 KVVEIEAGNSLCY

-276 SKLRSFNREK
+276 TKLRSFNREK

-315 FTLSPAVI
+315 FTLSPTI
-323 SGNDVLSVRE
+323 TSGNDVLAVE
-333 LAKSYGERNLFNN
+333 NLTKSYGNRTLFSN

-368 NILKIINGLIE
+368 NILKIINGLIH
-379 ADNGTVTLGTNVT
+379 ADNGDVKLGTNVT

-403 DESKTVFDEISDTY
+403 DENKTIFDEISDTY
-417 PKLTGTE
+417 PKLTQTE

-435 GDEVFHPIRSLSGG
+435 GDEVFQPIRSLSGG

-530 LEKSQQDTER
+530 LEKSSQDIER
-540 PADYMNKNSAKV
+540 SADYMSKGSTTASVNTVSGNSASA
-552 DGNAIFGATAI
+552 NSAFGA
-563 KSDGSA
+563 SA
-569 SGTPASD
+569 S
-576 KVASAFASSGSNDSS
+576 VSSGSNDSL

-626 ELKIAALQ
+626 ETKIADLQ

-649 QELCKECDT
+649 QELCKECDAT
-658 AQGRLDEL
+658 QSKLDEL
-666 YEVWENLSEE
+666 YVLWEELSEE

>member
-8 ISKSFGE
+8 ISKSFGD

-56 AGEVALKK
+56 EGEVALKK
-64 DASIGYLS
+64 DTSIGYLS

-91 KDVIQMEEQLRQM
+91 ADVIRMEEQLRAM
-104 EEDMKHLT
+104 EEEMKHLT

-123 HNKMHSFDLAG
+123 HDKMHSFDLAG

-227 KVVEIECGNSLCY
+227 KVVEIEAGNSLCY

-254 LQSRLAAY
+254 LQSRIAAY

-291 DSRQKLLDRI
+291 DSRQRLLDRI
-301 ERIDKPV
+301 ERIDKPI
-308 EERADMQ
+308 EEKADMQ
-315 FTLSPAVI
+315 FTLSPTVI
-323 SGNDVLSVRE
+323 SGNDVLSVQD
-333 LAKSYGERNLFNN
+333 LAKSYGERTLFRN

-379 ADNGTVTLGTNVT
+379 ADEGFVSLGTNVT

-417 PKLTGTE
+417 PKLTQTE

-435 GDEVFHPIRSLSGG
+435 GDEVFQSIRSLSGG
-449 ERGRVVLAK
+449 ERGRVILAK

-472 TNHLDMVS
+472 TNHLDMIS
-480 KEVLEEALNA
+480 KEVLEEALNS

-502 YFINRTASRILHLDG
+502 YFINRTASRILHLNG
-517 CKVTSYQGDYDYF
+517 CQVTSYQGDYDYF
-530 LEKSQQDTER
+530 LEKSTQDINR
-540 PADYMNKNSAKV
+540 QADYMSKGASAL
-552 DGNAIFGATAI
+552 GNGSSLA
-563 KSDGSA
+563 GSA
-569 SGTPASD
+569 ST
-576 KVASAFASSGSNDSS
+576 SATSSYASSNSS
-591 QTEAKLDWAKQKELQ
+591 TGTQTEAKLDWAKQKELQ
-606 AAKRKRENQ
+606 AAKRKKENQ
-615 LAKTEKEIEEL
+615 LAKTEQAIEEL
-626 ELKIAALQ
+626 ESKIADLQ

-649 QELCKECDT
+649 QELCKECDA
-658 AQGRLDEL
+658 AQSRLDEL
-666 YEVWENLSEE
+666 YELWEELSEE

>member
-8 ISKSFGE
+8 ISKSFGD

-56 AGEVALKK
+56 DGEVAIKK

-91 KDVIQMEEQLRQM
+91 ADVIRMEETLRRM
-104 EEDMKHLT
+104 EEEMKHLT
-112 EENLDAHMKAY
+112 EETLDAHMKAY
-123 HNKMHSFDLAG
+123 HDKMHAFDLAG

-206 NVKSAVLVVSHDR
+206 NVKNAVLVVSHDR

-227 KVVEIECGNSLCY
+227 KVVEIEAGNSLCY

-276 SKLRSFNREK
+276 TKLRSFNREK

-315 FTLSPAVI
+315 FTLSPTI
-323 SGNDVLSVRE
+323 TSGNDVLAVE
-333 LAKSYGERNLFNN
+333 NLAKSYGDRTLFSN

-368 NILKIINGLIE
+368 NILKIINGLID
-379 ADNGTVTLGTNVT
+379 ADNGDVKLGTNVT

-403 DESKTVFDEISDTY
+403 DENKTVFDEISDTY
-417 PKLTGTE
+417 PKLTQTE

-435 GDEVFHPIRSLSGG
+435 GDEVFQPIRSLSGG

-530 LEKSQQDTER
+530 LEKSSQDAER
-540 PADYMNKNSAKV
+540 SADYMSKGSTTASVNTVSGNSASA
-552 DGNAIFGATAI
+552 NSAFGA
-563 KSDGSA
+563 SA
-569 SGTPASD
+569 S
-576 KVASAFASSGSNDSS
+576 VSSGSNDSL

-626 ELKIAALQ
+626 ENKIAQLQ

-649 QELCKECDT
+649 QELCKECDA
-658 AQGRLDEL
+658 AQNKLDEL
-666 YEVWENLSEE
+666 YELWEELSEE

>member
-8 ISKSFGE
+8 ISKSFGD

-56 AGEVALKK
+56 EGEVALKK
-64 DASIGYLS
+64 DTSIGYLS

-91 KDVIQMEEQLRQM
+91 ADVIRMEEQLRAM
-104 EEDMKHLT
+104 EEEMKHLT

-123 HNKMHSFDLAG
+123 HDKMHSFDLAG

-227 KVVEIECGNSLCY
+227 KVVEIEAGNSLCY

-254 LQSRLAAY
+254 LQSRIAAY

-291 DSRQKLLDRI
+291 GSRQRLLDRI
-301 ERIDKPV
+301 ERIDKPI
-308 EERADMQ
+308 EEKADMQ
-315 FTLSPAVI
+315 FTLSPTVI
-323 SGNDVLSVRE
+323 SGNDVLSVQD
-333 LAKSYGERNLFNN
+333 LAKSYGERTLFRN

-379 ADNGTVTLGTNVT
+379 ADEGFVSLGTNVT
-392 IGYFDQQSRVL
+392 IGYFDQQSQVL

-417 PKLTGTE
+417 PKLTQTE

-435 GDEVFHPIRSLSGG
+435 GDEVFQSIRSLSGG
-449 ERGRVVLAK
+449 ERGRVILAK

-472 TNHLDMVS
+472 TNHLDMIS
-480 KEVLEEALNA
+480 KEVLEEALNS

-502 YFINRTASRILHLDG
+502 YFINRTASRILHLNG
-517 CKVTSYQGDYDYF
+517 CQVTSYQGDYDYF
-530 LEKSQQDTER
+530 LEKSTQDINR
-540 PADYMNKNSAKV
+540 QADYMSKGASAL
-552 DGNAIFGATAI
+552 GNGSSLA
-563 KSDGSA
+563 GSA
-569 SGTPASD
+569 ST
-576 KVASAFASSGSNDSS
+576 SATSSYASSNSS
-591 QTEAKLDWAKQKELQ
+591 TGTQTEAKLDWAKQKELQ
-606 AAKRKRENQ
+606 AAKRKKENQ
-615 LAKTEKEIEEL
+615 LAKTEQAIEEL
-626 ELKIAALQ
+626 ESKIADLQ

-649 QELCKECDT
+649 QELCKECDA
-658 AQGRLDEL
+658 AQSRLDEL
-666 YEVWENLSEE
+666 YELWEELSEE